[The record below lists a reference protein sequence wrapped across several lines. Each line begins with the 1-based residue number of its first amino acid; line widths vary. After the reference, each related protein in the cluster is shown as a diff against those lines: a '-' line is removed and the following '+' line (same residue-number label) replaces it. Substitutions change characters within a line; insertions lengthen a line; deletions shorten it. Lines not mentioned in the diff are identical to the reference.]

1 VRLKQVEMLID
12 KLLEVQKNFKF
23 SIFAVGDFNSTPD
36 TRIYKFLT
44 TSQIEE
50 NQFPK
55 FFLPEDHSDPNVSNV
70 NMVAQADLNGTL
82 MSNLNERKP
91 DPERIEGIKTILQKA
106 QQYPKFMSAYSK
118 YTDLTG
124 GPVSKFWVGEPVFTS
139 YTQW

>member
-1 VRLKQVEMLID
+1 MEMFVD
-12 KLLEVQKNFKF
+12 KLVETQKNFPY

-44 TSQIEE
+44 TLHIEE
-50 NQFPK
+50 NQFVK

-82 MSNLNERKP
+82 MSNVNERKH
-91 DPERIEGIKTILQKA
+91 DPERVEAIKAIMEKA
-106 QQYPKFMSAYSK
+106 KSNYPKFVSSYGK

-124 GPVSKFWVGEPVFTS
+124 CAVSKFWVGEPAFTS